1 MYSDQLMSRCES
13 IENNMNKYDY
23 AIEATKIIVEHCTL
37 IKLRFSESVTSLLA
51 NSEKLLPLPKLPLKR
66 LPSSPIILEKQASV
80 SSSSEESTKPMEM
93 DLKKFLSSHPKIF
106 EEELLRVYS
115 SELSS
120 ESEKTF
126 KTCSVQELEKLV
138 VSLGDSKTVK
148 NDIEKI
154 NRFLEGYQEIGI
166 EEKKRARYTI
176 RKLEE
181 AKIEFEDS
189 TTKAM
194 FNEAKRKARKLKL
207 M

>member
-1 MYSDQLMSRCES
+1 VYSDQLMSRCES

-37 IKLRFSESVTSLLA
+37 IKLKFSESVTSLLA
-51 NSEKLLPLPKLPLKR
+51 SSEKLLPLPKLPLKR

>member
-1 MYSDQLMSRCES
+1 MSRCES

-37 IKLRFSESVTSLLA
+37 IKLKFSESVTSLLA